1 MSLKLAS
8 FTGDQDFDLVTDHVY
23 VVGRAVAS
31 DIPIFDPTISRRHAE
46 LSVTATGVVLKDL
59 GSSNGTF
66 INGEK
71 VTEGRVNPGDSV
83 TFGKVV
89 FQLKSP
95 DTGGPRSNTGA
106 HHAAPGG
113 TIIKQISM
121 SAGVLQPV
129 LASAPSGTSGQ
140 HPAGG
145 GQLKLAAATREERN
159 ARKLEKLLEVSQK
172 LSGELDLDKL
182 LGRVVETT
190 FDVMGVDR
198 VSVLLR
204 TDAGELV
211 PRVSKSRLGETSSGH
226 VPRSIARKAVEE
238 RVAILTDN
246 AIADDRFKGGQSIML
261 QSVRSAMCIPLMA
274 SEEIDGQFI
283 HKVLGILYVDN
294 LTATNSFNDED
305 LQFLMSFGGLAATA
319 IKVSRFAEQIQRQA
333 MVRSNFERYFAPNVA
348 AEIAQQQ
355 GAVKLGGDKRPVTI
369 LFSDIRGFTTMSE
382 HMNPDAIA
390 GLLSDYFTEMV
401 DIVFANG
408 GTLDKFIGDA
418 IMALWGAP
426 IPHADDPDRSVQAA
440 IQMQRAIA
448 TLNAQWATEGRPPI
462 SVGIGI
468 NYGETFAGNIG
479 SHMRLEYTVIGDAVN
494 VASRLCSNAKGG
506 EILISHPLYEMLKDK
521 PPVEAREP
529 LTVKNRAQAV
539 PVWRVKV

>member
-1 MSLKLAS
+1 MTLKLIS
-8 FTGDQDFDLVTDHVY
+8 FTGDQDFDLSADHIY
-23 VVGRAVAS
+23 VVGRAVTS

-46 LSVTATGVVLKDL
+46 LKASKTGVVVVDL

-66 INGEK
+66 INGERI
-71 VTEGRVNPGDSV
+71 TEGTLEPGDSV

-89 FQLKSP
+89 FQLKSNDP
-95 DTGGPRSNTGA
+95 ASARLSATGPNMPP
-106 HHAAPGG
+106 PGG
-113 TIIKQISM
+113 TIVKQISM
-121 SAGVLQPV
+121 SSGVPGLIAGQVAHTPATD
-129 LASAPSGTSGQ
+129 ASA
-140 HPAGG
+140 
-145 GQLKLAAATREERN
+145 GQLKVAGASTAERN
-159 ARKLEKLLEVSQK
+159 ARKLSLLLEVSQK

-204 TDAGELV
+204 TDSGELV
-211 PRVSKSRLGETSSGH
+211 PRVSKSRLGDATSSH

-246 AIADDRFKGGQSIML
+246 AVADDRFKGGQSILL

-274 SEEIDGQFI
+274 SAEQ
-283 HKVLGILYVDN
+283 VLGILYVDN

-305 LQFLMSFGGLAATA
+305 LQFLIAFGGLAAIA
-319 IKVSRFAEQIQRQA
+319 IKNSRFAEQIQREA

-348 AEIAQQQ
+348 AEIAMQQ

-369 LFSDIRGFTTMSE
+369 LFSDIRGFTSMSE
-382 HMNPDAIA
+382 HMSPDSIA
-390 GLLSDYFTEMV
+390 SLLSDYFTEMV

-426 IPHADDPDRSVQAA
+426 IPHEDDPDRAVQAA
-440 IQMQRAIA
+440 IAMQRAIHN
-448 TLNAQWATEGRPPI
+448 LNAKWTAEGRPSI

-479 SHMRLEYTVIGDAVN
+479 SHLRLEYTVIGDAVN

-506 EILISHPLYEMLKDK
+506 EVLISDPLYQVLKTK
-521 PPVEAREP
+521 PPVNAREP
-529 LTVKNRAQAV
+529 LSVKNRAQAV
-539 PVWRVKV
+539 PVWGVQV

>member
-1 MSLKLAS
+1 MTLKLVS
-8 FTGDQDFDLVTDHVY
+8 FSGDQDFDLAADHVY
-23 VVGRAVAS
+23 VVGRAVTS

-46 LSVTATGVVLKDL
+46 LKVSKTGIFLTDL

-66 INGEK
+66 INGER
-71 VTEGRVNPGDSV
+71 VQEGTLEPGDSV

-89 FQLKSP
+89 FQLKAP
-95 DTGGPRSNTGA
+95 DMGNVRLSTTGPNMPQ
-106 HHAAPGG
+106 PGG
-113 TIIKQISM
+113 TIVKQIAM
-121 SAGVLQPV
+121 SSGVPGLIAGQVAQAV
-129 LASAPSGTSGQ
+129 ADAN
-140 HPAGG
+140 A
-145 GQLKLAAATREERN
+145 GQLKVAGASTAERN
-159 ARKLEKLLEVSQK
+159 ARKLSLLLEVSQK

-204 TDAGELV
+204 TDSGELV
-211 PRVSKSRLGETSSGH
+211 PRVSKSRLGDGSSQH

-246 AIADDRFKGGQSIML
+246 AVADDRFKGGQSILL

-274 SEEIDGQFI
+274 SAE
-283 HKVLGILYVDN
+283 KVLGILYVDN
-294 LTATNSFNDED
+294 LTATNSFSDED
-305 LQFLMSFGGLAATA
+305 LQFLIAFGGLAAIA
-319 IKVSRFAEQIQRQA
+319 IKNSRFAEQIQHEA

-382 HMNPDAIA
+382 HMSPDSIA
-390 GLLSDYFTEMV
+390 SLLSDYFTEMV

-426 IPHADDPDRSVQAA
+426 IPHADDPDRAVQAA
-440 IQMQRAIA
+440 IAMQRAIH
-448 TLNAQWATEGRPPI
+448 TLNEKWTAEGRPTI

-468 NYGETFAGNIG
+468 NFGDTFAGNIG
-479 SHMRLEYTVIGDAVN
+479 SHLRLEYTVIGDPVN

-506 EILISHPLYEMLKDK
+506 EILISDPLYRMLKHK
-521 PPVEAREP
+521 PPVNAREP
-529 LTVKNRAQAV
+529 LTVKNRAQPV
-539 PVWRVKV
+539 PVWGVQV

>member
-1 MSLKLAS
+1 MA
-8 FTGDQDFDLVTDHVY
+8 
-23 VVGRAVAS
+23 
-31 DIPIFDPTISRRHAE
+31 
-46 LSVTATGVVLKDL
+46 LKDL

-66 INGEK
+66 INGER
-71 VTEGRVNPGDSV
+71 VTEGTLDPGDSV

-95 DTGGPRSNTGA
+95 EMGSARLVTTGQNLP
-106 HHAAPGG
+106 HPGG
-113 TIIKQISM
+113 TIVKQIAM
-121 SAGVLQPV
+121 SGGVPAV
-129 LASAPSGTSGQ
+129 IVGDVAAAAASSGES
-140 HPAGG
+140 AA
-145 GQLKLAAATREERN
+145 GQLKVAGASTGERN
-159 ARKLEKLLEVSQK
+159 ARKLSLLLDVSQK

-182 LGRVVETT
+182 LTRVVGTT

-198 VSVLLR
+198 VSVLL
-204 TDAGELV
+204 TTESGELV
-211 PRVSKSRLGETSSGH
+211 PRVSKSRLGDSSAQH

-246 AIADDRFKGGQSIML
+246 ALADDRFKGGQSILL

-274 SEEIDGQFI
+274 SAEQ
-283 HKVLGILYVDN
+283 VLGILYVDN
-294 LTATNSFNDED
+294 LTATDSFNDED
-305 LQFLMSFGGLAATA
+305 LQFLIAFGGLAAIA
-319 IKVSRFAEQIQRQA
+319 IKNSRFADQIQRQA

-369 LFSDIRGFTTMSE
+369 LFSDIRGFTSMSE
-382 HMNPDAIA
+382 HMSPDAIA

-401 DIVFANG
+401 DIIFANG

-426 IPHADDPDRSVQAA
+426 IPHADDPDRAVQAA
-440 IQMQRAIA
+440 IAMQRAIHQ
-448 TLNAQWATEGRPPI
+448 LNEKWTAEGRPSI

-468 NYGETFAGNIG
+468 NYGDTFAGNIG
-479 SHMRLEYTVIGDAVN
+479 SHLRLEYTVIGDAVN

-506 EILISHPLYEMLKDK
+506 EILISDPLYQVLKQK
-521 PPVEAREP
+521 APVDAREP
-529 LTVKNRAQAV
+529 LSVKNRAQAV
-539 PVWRVKV
+539 PVWSVKV

>member
-1 MSLKLAS
+1 MTLKLIS
-8 FTGDQDFDLVTDHVY
+8 FTGDQDFDLSADHIY
-23 VVGRAVAS
+23 VVGRAVTS

-46 LSVTATGVVLKDL
+46 LKASKTGVFLKDL

-66 INGEK
+66 INGER
-71 VTEGRVNPGDSV
+71 VTEGTLEPGDSV

-95 DTGGPRSNTGA
+95 EMGSARLITTGQNLP
-106 HHAAPGG
+106 HPGG
-113 TIIKQISM
+113 TIVKQIAM
-121 SAGVLQPV
+121 SGGVPAV
-129 LASAPSGTSGQ
+129 LVGHADAAAASTKESG
-140 HPAGG
+140 A
-145 GQLKLAAATREERN
+145 GQLKVAGASTAERN
-159 ARKLEKLLEVSQK
+159 ARKLSLLLEVSQK
-172 LSGELDLDKL
+172 LSRELDLDKL
-182 LGRVVETT
+182 LTRVVETT

-198 VSVLLR
+198 VSVLLS
-204 TDAGELV
+204 TDSGELV
-211 PRVSKSRLGETSSGH
+211 PRVSKSRLSDGSSQH

-246 AIADDRFKGGQSIML
+246 AVADDRFKGGQSILL

-274 SEEIDGQFI
+274 SSEQ
-283 HKVLGILYVDN
+283 VLGILYVDN
-294 LTATNSFNDED
+294 LTATNSFIDED
-305 LQFLMSFGGLAATA
+305 LQFLIAFGGLAAIA
-319 IKVSRFAEQIQRQA
+319 IKNSRFAEQIQREA

-348 AEIAQQQ
+348 AEIAMQQ

-382 HMNPDAIA
+382 HMSPDAIA

-401 DIVFANG
+401 DIIFANG

-426 IPHADDPDRSVQAA
+426 IPHADDPDRAVQAA
-440 IQMQRAIA
+440 IAMQRAIHQ
-448 TLNAQWATEGRPPI
+448 LNESWMAQGRPSI

-468 NYGETFAGNIG
+468 NYGDTFAGNIG
-479 SHMRLEYTVIGDAVN
+479 SHLRLEYTVIGDAVN

-506 EILISHPLYEMLKDK
+506 EILISDPFYQVLKQK
-521 PPVEAREP
+521 PPVDARDP
-529 LTVKNRAQAV
+529 LSVKNRAQVV
-539 PVWRVKV
+539 PVWSVKV

>member
-1 MSLKLAS
+1 MTLKLVS
-8 FTGDQDFDLVTDHVY
+8 FTGDQDFELAADHIY
-23 VVGRAVAS
+23 VVGRAVTS

-46 LSVTATGVVLKDL
+46 LKASKTGVFLKDL

-66 INGEK
+66 INGER
-71 VTEGRVNPGDSV
+71 VAEGTLEPGDSV

-95 DTGGPRSNTGA
+95 EMGSARLVTTGQSLPT
-106 HHAAPGG
+106 PGG
-113 TIIKQISM
+113 TIVKQIAM
-121 SAGVLQPV
+121 SGVVPAALMGGNSAQAQA
-129 LASAPSGTSGQ
+129 ASEA
-140 HPAGG
+140 A
-145 GQLKLAAATREERN
+145 GQLKVAAATTAERN
-159 ARKLEKLLEVSQK
+159 AKKLSLLLEVSQK

-198 VSVLLR
+198 VSVLLS
-204 TDAGELV
+204 TDTGELV
-211 PRVSKSRLGETSSGH
+211 PRVSKSRLGDGSSQH

-246 AIADDRFKGGQSIML
+246 AAADDRFKGGQSIML

-274 SEEIDGQFI
+274 SAQM
-283 HKVLGILYVDN
+283 VLGILYVDN
-294 LTATNSFNDED
+294 LTATNSFSDED
-305 LQFLMSFGGLAATA
+305 LQFLIAFGGLAAIA
-319 IKVSRFAEQIQRQA
+319 IKNSRFAEQIQREA

-369 LFSDIRGFTTMSE
+369 LFSDIRGFTSMSE
-382 HMNPDAIA
+382 HMSPDAIA
-390 GLLSDYFTEMV
+390 SLLSDYFTEMV
-401 DIVFANG
+401 DIIFANG

-426 IPHADDPDRSVQAA
+426 IPHADDPDRAVRAA
-440 IQMQRAIA
+440 IAMQRAIA
-448 TLNAQWATEGRPPI
+448 HLNSQWAESGRPTI

-468 NYGETFAGNIG
+468 NYGDTFAGNIG
-479 SHMRLEYTVIGDAVN
+479 SHLRLEYTVIGDAVN

-506 EILISHPLYEMLKDK
+506 EILISDPLYQVLKEK
-521 PPVEAREP
+521 PPVEARDP
-529 LTVKNRAQAV
+529 LSVKNRAQAV

>member
-1 MSLKLAS
+1 MTLKLVS
-8 FTGDQDFDLVTDHVY
+8 FTGDQDFDLTPGHTY
-23 VVGRAVAS
+23 VVGRAVTS

-46 LSVTATGVVLKDL
+46 LQVSNGSVLLKDL

-66 INGEK
+66 INGERI
-71 VTEGRVNPGDSV
+71 TEGTAEPGNSV

-95 DTGGPRSNTGA
+95 DMGGRLITTGQNQP
-106 HHAAPGG
+106 HPGG
-113 TIIKQISM
+113 TIVKQIAM
-121 SAGVLQPV
+121 SGGVPAV
-129 LASAPSGTSGQ
+129 IVGDVAAAAVSAHESG
-140 HPAGG
+140 A
-145 GQLKLAAATREERN
+145 GQLKVAGASTAERN
-159 ARKLEKLLEVSQK
+159 ARKLSLLLEVSQK

-198 VSVLLR
+198 VSVLLS
-204 TDAGELV
+204 TESGELV
-211 PRVSKSRLGETSSGH
+211 PRVSKSRLGDGSSQH

-246 AIADDRFKGGQSIML
+246 AVADDRFKGGQSILL

-274 SEEIDGQFI
+274 SAEQ
-283 HKVLGILYVDN
+283 VLGILYVDN

-305 LQFLMSFGGLAATA
+305 LQFLIAFGGLAAIA
-319 IKVSRFAEQIQRQA
+319 IKNSRFADQIQRQA
-333 MVRSNFERYFAPNVA
+333 MVRQNFERYFAPNVA

-369 LFSDIRGFTTMSE
+369 LFSDIRGFTSMSE
-382 HMNPDAIA
+382 HMSPDAIA

-401 DIVFANG
+401 DVIFANG

-426 IPHADDPDRSVQAA
+426 IPHADDPDRAVQAA
-440 IQMQRAIA
+440 IAMQRAIHS
-448 TLNAQWATEGRPPI
+448 LNAKWTAEGRPNI

-479 SHMRLEYTVIGDAVN
+479 SHLRLEYTVIGDAVN

-506 EILISHPLYEMLKDK
+506 EILISDPFFQVLKQK
-521 PPVEAREP
+521 PPVESREP

-539 PVWRVKV
+539 PVWRVEV

>member
-1 MSLKLAS
+1 MTLKLIS
-8 FTGDQDFDLVTDHVY
+8 FAGDQDFDLSPDHIY
-23 VVGRAVAS
+23 VVGRAVTS

-46 LSVTATGVVLKDL
+46 LKASKTGVFLKDL

-66 INGEK
+66 INGER
-71 VTEGRVNPGDSV
+71 VTEGTLEPGDSV

-95 DTGGPRSNTGA
+95 EMGSSRLVTTGQSLPQ
-106 HHAAPGG
+106 PGG
-113 TIIKQISM
+113 TIVKQVAM
-121 SAGVLQPV
+121 SGVVPAALMGSHSAAAQA
-129 LASAPSGTSGQ
+129 ASEA
-140 HPAGG
+140 A
-145 GQLKLAAATREERN
+145 GQLKVAAASTAERN
-159 ARKLEKLLEVSQK
+159 AKKLSLLLDVSQK

-198 VSVLLR
+198 VSVLLS
-204 TDAGELV
+204 TETGELV
-211 PRVSKSRLGETSSGH
+211 PRVSKSRLGDGSAQH

-246 AIADDRFKGGQSIML
+246 AAADDRFKGGQSIML

-274 SEEIDGQFI
+274 GAQM
-283 HKVLGILYVDN
+283 VLGILYVDN
-294 LTATNSFNDED
+294 LTATNSFSDED
-305 LQFLMSFGGLAATA
+305 LQFLIAFGGLAAIA
-319 IKVSRFAEQIQRQA
+319 IKNSRFAEQIQREA

-348 AEIAQQQ
+348 AEIAMQQ

-369 LFSDIRGFTTMSE
+369 LFSDIRGFTSMSE
-382 HMNPDAIA
+382 HMSPDAIA

-401 DIVFANG
+401 DIIFANG

-426 IPHADDPDRSVQAA
+426 IPHADDPDRAVQAA
-440 IQMQRAIA
+440 IAMQRAIA
-448 TLNAQWATEGRPPI
+448 HLNEQWKDSGRPTVN
-462 SVGIGI
+462 VGIGI
-468 NYGETFAGNIG
+468 NYGDTFAGNIG
-479 SHMRLEYTVIGDAVN
+479 SHLRLEYTVIGDAVN

-506 EILISHPLYEMLKDK
+506 EILISDPLYQVLKQK
-521 PPVEAREP
+521 PPVDARDP

-539 PVWRVKV
+539 PVWSVKV